1 MKSRDIALGLIVVVF
16 LIAGV
21 LWIRKVRMD
30 KALRLQAT
38 PTPTTEEKISKS
50 FNNLQ
55 VPDNIRKVELTDV
68 AGGDGFGIATS
79 DMVLADLPDLQ
90 PGYFYQVWLE
100 KDGRLLSL
108 GKMRVAKV
116 GWLLEGQI
124 SGKVVVSQEKVF
136 DNNLETRVLEGSL

>member
-108 GKMRVAKV
+108 GKMRVAKG

>member
-108 GKMRVAKV
+108 GKMRVAKG

-136 DNNLETRVLEGSL
+136 DNNLETGVLEGSL